1 MIAVGR
7 ISGCV
12 PGGKSGGKGSCRVS
26 SWISGCG
33 SSGVP
38 SRIPN
43 CGPNRIPG
51 RISTNVIVVYTII
64 ILGSLL
70 FCNFLSVGPQTLKFT
85 GRSGK
90 MREW

>member
-1 MIAVGR
+1 MIVVGR
-7 ISGCV
+7 IPGCA
-12 PGGKSGGKGSCRVS
+12 PGGKSGGKGPCGVS
-26 SWISGCG
+26 GWISGCS

-51 RISTNVIVVYTII
+51 GISTNGIGIDTII

-70 FCNFLSVGPQTLKFT
+70 FFNFLSIGPQALKFT
-85 GRSGK
+85 
-90 MREW
+90 W

>member
-7 ISGCV
+7 IPGCV
-12 PGGKSGGKGSCRVS
+12 PSGKSGGKGPCGVS
-26 SWISGCG
+26 GWISGCS

-43 CGPNRIPG
+43 CGSNGIPS
-51 RISTNVIVVYTII
+51 RISANVIGIDTII

-70 FCNFLSVGPQTLKFT
+70 FLSVGPQALKFT
-85 GRSGK
+85 
-90 MREW
+90 W